1 MTERKYYFGFMCYHV
16 SYFSS
21 HYNRIPYRNNEEKP
35 WLTHGLRNTFHYVWQ
50 TLFLLQVLI
59 ILALTIFLSP
69 SLQWILNLWKREC
82 DTDISFRAEPLTIP
96 FALHLTD
103 CGSLYCYHLLQK
115 GTLLTT
121 FQGLFSPELH
131 IPPYSSS
138 KPVPK
143 AHKPHNW
150 VYFSNNST
158 FWYQFPVLVSF
169 LIAIV

>member
-1 MTERKYYFGFMCYHV
+1 MP
-16 SYFSS
+16 
-21 HYNRIPYRNNEEKP
+21 IL
-35 WLTHGLRNTFHYVWQ
+35 WLKGN
-50 TLFLLQVLI
+50 I
-59 ILALTIFLSP
+59 ILDLCVIMLVTFQVTITEYLTEIMRRSHGSLMVWGTRSIMSGKHCFGSYNFLSP

-96 FALHLTD
+96 QALHLTD
-103 CGSLYCYHLLQK
+103 CGSLHCHHLLQK
-115 GTLLTT
+115 GTLLKT
-121 FQGLFSPELH
+121 FQGLFSPELY
-131 IPPYSSS
+131 ISPYSSN

-143 AHKPHNW
+143 ANKPHNW